1 MCIRDRCFTANNCIP
16 TLDAVLHAYTLF
28 ATDAQPHKH
37 WRNYASASIAA
48 VDRLPHKLWGHHNS
62 THTMIDSCNTVLPLL
77 IYCEVIV
84 SWLSSILCGVLWKST
99 VDIWTPARRGGKLC
113 CPIERCE
120 GQRCGLTVRTRWR
133 KSTVGFCT
141 PASRGGK
148 KMKKKSKK
156 SSKRC
161 CAL

>member
-1 MCIRDRCFTANNCIP
+1 MRCCTRIRFSLQTPNRINIDATMRVTVLQLWTDCRINCG
-16 TLDAVLHAYTLF
+16 
-28 ATDAQPHKH
+28 
-37 WRNYASASIAA
+37 
-48 VDRLPHKLWGHHNS
+48 GHYNS

-77 IYCEVIV
+77 TYCGVIV

-99 VDIWTPARRGGKLC
+99 VDFWTPASRGGKLC
-113 CPIERCE
+113 SPIERCE

-133 KSTVGFCT
+133 KSTVDFWT

-148 KMKKKSKK
+148 KDEKKMKK